1 VSKTRLVRRGDR
13 PLPPGSS
20 KVKGTR
26 YVDIREDNELDEAQF
41 ANWVKLAAVLPGE
54 RM

>member
-1 VSKTRLVRRGDR
+1 VVRRGDR

-20 KVKGTR
+20 KGRGTR
-26 YVDIREDNELDEAQF
+26 YLDIREDDELDESLF
-41 ANWVKLAAVLPGE
+41 ANWLKQAAVLPGE

>member
-1 VSKTRLVRRGDR
+1 VVRRGDR

-26 YVDIREDNELDEAQF
+26 YLDIREDDELDEAQF
-41 ANWVKLAAVLPGE
+41 ANCVMLAAVLAHLGLIL
-54 RM
+54 